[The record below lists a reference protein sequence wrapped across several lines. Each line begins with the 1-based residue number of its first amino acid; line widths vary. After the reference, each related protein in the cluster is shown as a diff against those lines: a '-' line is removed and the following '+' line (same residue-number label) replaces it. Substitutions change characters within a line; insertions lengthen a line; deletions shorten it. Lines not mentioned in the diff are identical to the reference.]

1 MLKFLITGAI
11 MFAVA
16 WLAACGGESN
26 GLEEGTVEWGYSGDR
41 SPDKWGSLS
50 EEYSECSAGKQ
61 QSPVDIAGYS
71 PGDGPSVSFE
81 YGDDG
86 TQMDNTGLFVK
97 VNYEGDSRMRVG
109 AREYTLSQAHAHY
122 PSEHTIEG
130 ESFPL
135 EMHLVHDRDDG
146 GLAVLSVLYRLGA
159 ANAAI
164 QAMIDNAPAA
174 GETTDMDSPIDATSF
189 LPEKAGYYSYPGSLT
204 TPPCSEGVEWLVLSD
219 IQEVSEE
226 QVTQLAALTGGGT
239 NNRPV
244 QPLGGRRITVQEW
257 VGAAMRPSP
266 PLVGH
271 RITGGCPCGCS

>member
-1 MLKFLITGAI
+1 MLKILITGAI
-11 MFAVA
+11 MFAIA
-16 WLAACGGESN
+16 GLAACGGESN
-26 GLEEGTVEWGYSGDR
+26 SIEEDTVGWGYSGDV

-50 EEYSECSAGKQ
+50 EEYSECSDGKQ

-71 PGDGPSVSFE
+71 PGEGPALSFQ

-86 TQMDNTGLFVK
+86 THMDNTGLFVR
-97 VNYEGDSRMRVG
+97 VNHEGDSRMRVG

-130 ESFPL
+130 ERFPL
-135 EMHLVHDRDDG
+135 EIHLVHEREDG
-146 GLAVLSVLYRLGA
+146 GFAVLSVLYRLGA
-159 ANAAI
+159 ANTAI
-164 QAMIDNAPAA
+164 QTMVDGAPRSVGSTEMDAPMNAT
-174 GETTDMDSPIDATSF
+174 GF

-204 TPPCSEGVEWLVLSD
+204 TPPCSEGVEWLVLSE

-226 QVTQLAALTGGGT
+226 QVAQLTALTGGGT

-257 VGAAMRPSP
+257 VGAAIRPSP
-266 PLVGH
+266 TLVSH
-271 RITGGCPCGCS
+271 RTIGQCPCGCS